1 MSADA
6 ETDPRRLSAI
16 VDGCPTA
23 DATEAAGLR
32 WSGGA
37 PPGIGDRQRGHSPP
51 AAAYE
56 PAAFAG
62 SSAVVSTNWEWR
74 KAGAVPAVLRAARR
88 SRHQVLTITRA

>member
-6 ETDPRRLSAI
+6 ETDPRGLSAI

-37 PPGIGDRQRGHSPP
+37 PP

-56 PAAFAG
+56 PADFAG